1 MWHNADIHASVTLP
15 QYDRLMLCSWPH
27 PATNADTP
35 MTARKPNLSRHL
47 YGWQKRKSS
56 NLTCVLVTRRTLEYV
71 GLGLGL
77 GWCFYTQWL
86 ITNNSSSLINHHSS
100 LINHY
105 ITFITHYLSLITYH
119 SSLITHH
126 SSLITHHSS
135 LISQHSSLIT
145 HHSSLVTHHL
155 TLITHHLSLIT
166 HHSSLITHHSSFNTH
181 HSSLISNHSSSLITR
196 HHLPLIMTD

>member
-1 MWHNADIHASVTLP
+1 MKQILVCYVMRNWRKLLSHSTQCYYLEEIFNMRVPPILNYITDFSYPYPPNRFHWLMMFLFTCIIKYTCIWH
-15 QYDRLMLCSWPH
+15 RLTAFKNDALQLTTSS
-27 PATNADTP
+27 TNADTP

-100 LINHY
+100 LI
-105 ITFITHYLSLITYH
+105 TYH
-119 SSLITHH
+119 SSLITQHTSLITHHLSFITHH
-126 SSLITHHSS
+126 SSLITFHSS
-135 LISQHSSLIT
+135 LIIT
-145 HHSSLVTHHL
+145 I
-155 TLITHHLSLIT
+155 TL
-166 HHSSLITHHSSFNTH
+166 
-181 HSSLISNHSSSLITR
+181 SN
-196 HHLPLIMTD
+196 